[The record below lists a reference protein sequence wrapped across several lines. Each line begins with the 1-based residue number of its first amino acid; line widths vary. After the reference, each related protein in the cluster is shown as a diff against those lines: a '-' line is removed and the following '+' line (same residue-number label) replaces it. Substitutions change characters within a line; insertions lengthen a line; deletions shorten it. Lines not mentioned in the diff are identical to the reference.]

1 MFLNTSSHSVNTATA
16 SATTSNGPRRSMESR
31 SRASDTRTRASD
43 HDDETNGSGVLRHS
57 SGSSGRSDSAISSGT
72 HNNISS
78 SEEGGEGTESLSHM
92 PLGRRIHSTWTNFSW
107 RKTLGMAPRQR
118 IGET

>member
-1 MFLNTSSHSVNTATA
+1 MNTSSHSVNTATA
-16 SATTSNGPRRSMESR
+16 SATSSNGPRRSMESR

-43 HDDETNGSGVLRHS
+43 HDDETGGSGVLRHS
-57 SGSSGRSDSAISSGT
+57 SGRSDSGISSGT
-72 HNNISS
+72 HNNTSS
-78 SEEGGEGTESLSHM
+78 SEEGREGTESLSHM

-118 IGET
+118 IGETSDEG